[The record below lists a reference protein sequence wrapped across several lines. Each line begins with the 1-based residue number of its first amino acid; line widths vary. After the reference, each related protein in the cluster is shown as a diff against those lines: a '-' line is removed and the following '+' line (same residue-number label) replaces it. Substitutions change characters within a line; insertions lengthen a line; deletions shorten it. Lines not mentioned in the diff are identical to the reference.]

1 MKDNTA
7 KILRIFLTVLLVISA
22 VLFVM
27 FYMQGEGLTGTV
39 LTWAYILLAFTA
51 AITLI
56 FPLLY
61 FIMNPGKAKTV
72 LIGIVG
78 FVVLFFI
85 AYSISTGSIVGDVY
99 EKFAITE
106 SASRI
111 IGASLLMTY
120 ILGGLTVLSIVYA
133 GISNLFK

>member
-1 MKDNTA
+1 MKDKTA
-7 KILRIFLTVLLVISA
+7 TILRIFLTVLLIISA
-22 VLFVM
+22 VLFVI
-27 FYMQGEGLTGTV
+27 FYMQGEGFTSTV

-56 FPLLY
+56 FPLIY
-61 FIMNPGKAKTV
+61 FIMNPGKAKTI

-78 FVVLFFI
+78 FAVLFFI
-85 AYSISTGSIVGDVY
+85 AYSFSTGSIAGDVY

-120 ILGGLTVLSIVYA
+120 IMGGLTVLSIVYA
-133 GISNLFK
+133 GVSSLFK